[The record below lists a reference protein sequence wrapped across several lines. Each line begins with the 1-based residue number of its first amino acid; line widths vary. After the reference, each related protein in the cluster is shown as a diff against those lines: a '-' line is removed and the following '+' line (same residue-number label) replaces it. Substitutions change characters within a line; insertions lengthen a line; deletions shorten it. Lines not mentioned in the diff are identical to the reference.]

1 MNSPFLL
8 FGGIGGLLIVLS
20 SLTTAFAES
29 ADPQLIRST
38 FFAGLLTMWSGFLG
52 YKTTTAALE
61 ETIHTGYGYLF
72 AAHLFFGWMF
82 YPLILPANLTSSV
95 YVAVWLPS
103 LFFTGLFYVFAAAGA
118 LISCWRELRLQCT

>member
-1 MNSPFLL
+1 MKSSFLL
-8 FGGIGGLLIVLS
+8 FGSVGGLLMLASSQTSIVATS
-20 SLTTAFAES
+20 P
-29 ADPQLIRST
+29 DPQVMKSIV
-38 FFAGLLTMWSGFLG
+38 FAGLLTMWSGFLG
-52 YKTTTAALE
+52 YKTTTAVLE

-103 LFFTGLFYVFAAAGA
+103 LFFTGLFYFFATISVLA
-118 LISCWRELRLQCT
+118 LCWMELRLQYK